1 MSERRFIPS
10 QLDEV
15 EDAEDYRPGG
25 FHPMYI
31 GDEFANG
38 RYGIVHKLGFGGS
51 STVWLARDRQQG
63 SGKLVTLKALRADA
77 SNADSPDLVI
87 PKLLQRTGLPDAYLR
102 TIEDHFVVDG
112 PNGSHD
118 FLVSAFSGPSIQA
131 MLYRPDGP
139 RLRAAL
145 ARKIAAQAACA
156 MEHIHRAGFV
166 HGDFTTSNLLFRLND
181 KVMKWSDNK
190 VYTHF
195 GSPIMDEVR
204 TCSGQVVGPHAPS
217 ELVEAIG
224 HDAFANILEENIIV
238 IDFGQ
243 SYRAPDP
250 PKDYEP
256 ATLADYM
263 SPETRFEKR
272 VGPEA
277 DVWQVGCAIF
287 EIRTGGPLFDPFFPS
302 DTYIIPQMIE
312 TLGRLPDPWY
322 NAFRNRVQCFEE
334 DEQPEEGSSIREKLR
349 SFGTPKRIPGYNRG
363 PMFEKMETKMDD
375 KEVELL
381 TDLLEKMLRY
391 RPEDRIGIR
400 EVVDHPWFKE

>member
-1 MSERRFIPS
+1 MNKDKVEAHV
-10 QLDEV
+10 V

-38 RYGIVHKLGFGGS
+38 RYGIIHKLG
-51 STVWLARDRQQG
+51 L
-63 SGKLVTLKALRADA
+63 ALRADA

-131 MLYRPDGP
+131 MLYRP

-166 HGDFTTSNLLFRLND
+166 HGDFTTSNLFRLKD

-190 VYTHF
+190 VYTHL
-195 GSPIMDEVR
+195 GSPIMGEVR
-204 TCSGQVVGPHAPS
+204 TYSGQLVGPHAPS

-224 HDAFANILEENIIV
+224 HDAFANILKENIIV

-250 PKDYEP
+250 PKSYEP

-263 SPETRFEKR
+263 SPETRCATFE
-272 VGPEA
+272 
-277 DVWQVGCAIF
+277 I
-287 EIRTGGPLFDPFFPS
+287 IRTGRPLFDYFFS
-302 DTYIIPQMIE
+302 ADSYILSQANAFKGRERSFEESGRPKQGKKATPIRERLRELERLMDFIE
-312 TLGRLPDPWY
+312 KRRNGPPDP
-322 NAFRNRVQCFEE
+322 
-334 DEQPEEGSSIREKLR
+334 
-349 SFGTPKRIPGYNRG
+349 G
-363 PMFEKMETKMDD
+363 PMCEKSDKIEENMDE
-375 KEVELL
+375 KEVKLWM
-381 TDLLEKMLRY
+381 DLLEKMLRY
-391 RPEDRIGIR
+391 RPGDRIGIR
-400 EVVDHPWFKE
+400 EVVNHPWFKEHC

>member
-1 MSERRFIPS
+1 MSERFIPS

-38 RYGIVHKLGFGGS
+38 RYGIIHKLGFGRS
-51 STVWLARDRQQG
+51 STVWLARDRQCTQG

-102 TIEDHFVVDG
+102 TILSWTGPTVVMTSSSPHSLDLVLKPCCIDPIDHGYVQLWLERSQHKPLAQWSIYIVQALSMG
-112 PNGSHD
+112 
-118 FLVSAFSGPSIQA
+118 FS
-131 MLYRPDGP
+131 
-139 RLRAAL
+139 
-145 ARKIAAQAACA
+145 
-156 MEHIHRAGFV
+156 
-166 HGDFTTSNLLFRLND
+166 DFTTSNLLFRLKD

-204 TCSGQVVGPHAPS
+204 TCSGQLVGPHAPS

-224 HDAFANILEENIIV
+224 HDTFANILEENIIV

-250 PKDYEP
+250 PKDYGP

-263 SPETRFEKR
+263 SPETRFEERQSQRCEDCLIHGRMLSKAEKDPLRKADGRNKAKR
-272 VGPEA
+272 RHL
-277 DVWQVGCAIF
+277 F
-287 EIRTGGPLFDPFFPS
+287 ESGYAVTKNEID
-302 DTYIIPQMIE
+302 E
-312 TLGRLPDPWY
+312 TP
-322 NAFRNRVQCFEE
+322 ASTMFEE
-334 DEQPEEGSSIREKLR
+334 IKTKIDSI
-349 SFGTPKRIPGYNRG
+349 
-363 PMFEKMETKMDD
+363 
-375 KEVELL
+375 
-381 TDLLEKMLRY
+381 DLS
-391 RPEDRIGIR
+391 
-400 EVVDHPWFKE
+400 VDTRD

>member
-1 MSERRFIPS
+1 
-10 QLDEV
+10 
-15 EDAEDYRPGG
+15 
-25 FHPMYI
+25 MYI

-38 RYGIVHKLGFGGS
+38 RCGIIHKLGFGRS
-51 STVWLARDRQQG
+51 STVWLARDRQCTQG

-87 PKLLQRTGLPDAYLR
+87 PK

-112 PNGSHD
+112 RNGSHD

-131 MLYRPDGP
+131 MLYRPDRP

-166 HGDFTTSNLLFRLND
+166 HGDFTTSNLLFRLKD

-195 GSPIMDEVR
+195 GSPITDEVR
-204 TCSGQVVGPHAPS
+204 TCSGQLVGPHAPS

-224 HDAFANILEENIIV
+224 HDTFANILEENIIV

-277 DVWQVGCAIF
+277 DV
-287 EIRTGGPLFDPFFPS
+287 TGGALFDPFFPS
-302 DTYIIPQMIE
+302 DTYIIPQMIA

-322 NAFRNRVQCFEE
+322 NAFRNRAQCFEE
-334 DEQPEEGSSIREKLR
+334 DGQPEEGSSIREKLR

-391 RPEDRIGIR
+391 RPENRIGIR

>member
-1 MSERRFIPS
+1 MIRVPSRSSSRAICFNHLIPFALRRNYTMILGKF
-10 QLDEV
+10 V
-15 EDAEDYRPGG
+15 
-25 FHPMYI
+25 
-31 GDEFANG
+31 ANG
-38 RYGIVHKLGFGGS
+38 RYGIIHKLGFGRS
-51 STVWLARDRQQG
+51 STVWLARDRQCTQG

-77 SNADSPDLVI
+77 SNADSP
-87 PKLLQRTGLPDAYLR
+87 K
-102 TIEDHFVVDG
+102 DHFVVDG

-131 MLYRPDGP
+131 MLYRPDRP

-166 HGDFTTSNLLFRLND
+166 HGDFTTSNLLFCLKD

-204 TCSGQVVGPHAPS
+204 TCSGQVVGPHTPS

-250 PKDYEP
+250 PKNYEP

-263 SPETRFEKR
+263 SPETRFERR

-277 DVWQVGCAIF
+277 D
-287 EIRTGGPLFDPFFPS
+287 
-302 DTYIIPQMIE
+302 
-312 TLGRLPDPWY
+312 LGKLPDPWY
-322 NAFRNRVQCFEE
+322 NAFRNRAQCLEE
-334 DEQPEEGSSIREKLR
+334 DGQPKEGSSIREKLR
-349 SFGTPKRIPGYNRG
+349 SFRTPKRIPGYNRG
-363 PMFEKMETKMDD
+363 PMFEKIETKMDD
-375 KEVELL
+375 KER
-381 TDLLEKMLRY
+381 MLRY

>member
-38 RYGIVHKLGFGGS
+38 RYGIIHKLEFGRS
-51 STVWLARDRQQG
+51 STVWLARDRHCF
-63 SGKLVTLKALRADA
+63 
-77 SNADSPDLVI
+77 N
-87 PKLLQRTGLPDAYLR
+87 GLPDAYLR

-131 MLYRPDGP
+131 MLYRPDRP

-166 HGDFTTSNLLFRLND
+166 HGDFTTSNLLFRLKDN
-181 KVMKWSDNK
+181 VTKWSDNK

-195 GSPIMDEVR
+195 GSPKMDEVR
-204 TCSGQVVGPHAPS
+204 TCSRQLVGPHAPS

-224 HDAFANILEENIIV
+224 HDTFANILEENIIV

-250 PKDYEP
+250 PKDYGP

-263 SPETRFEKR
+263 SPETRFEER

-277 DVWQVGCAIF
+277 DVWQLGCATF
-287 EIRTGGPLFDPFFPS
+287 EIIRRGRPLFDYFFS
-302 DTYIIPQMIE
+302 ANSCILSQAVA
-312 TLGRLPDPWY
+312 TLRRLPDPW
-322 NAFRNRVQCFEE
+322 
-334 DEQPEEGSSIREKLR
+334 
-349 SFGTPKRIPGYNRG
+349 
-363 PMFEKMETKMDD
+363 
-375 KEVELL
+375 
-381 TDLLEKMLRY
+381 
-391 RPEDRIGIR
+391 
-400 EVVDHPWFKE
+400 

>member
-1 MSERRFIPS
+1 
-10 QLDEV
+10 
-15 EDAEDYRPGG
+15 
-25 FHPMYI
+25 MYI

-38 RYGIVHKLGFGGS
+38 RCGIIHKLGFGRS
-51 STVWLARDRQQG
+51 STVWLARDRQSTQA
-63 SGKLVTLKALRADA
+63 GKLVTLKALRADA

-87 PKLLQRTGLPDAYLR
+87 PKLLQRTGLPDVYLR
-102 TIEDHFVVDG
+102 TIEDHFAVDG

-118 FLVSAFSGPSIQA
+118 FLVSVFSGPSIQA
-131 MLYRPDGP
+131 MLYRPDRP

-145 ARKIAAQAACA
+145 TRKIAAQAACA

-166 HGDFTTSNLLFRLND
+166 HGDFTTSNLLFF
-181 KVMKWSDNK
+181 
-190 VYTHF
+190 YTHL

-204 TCSGQVVGPHAPS
+204 TCSGQVVGPHTPS

-263 SPETRFEKR
+263 SPETRFERR

-277 DVWQVGCAIF
+277 DV
-287 EIRTGGPLFDPFFPS
+287 TGGPLFDPFFPS
-302 DTYIIPQMIE
+302 DTYIIPQMIT

-322 NAFRNRVQCFEE
+322 NAFRNRAQSLE
-334 DEQPEEGSSIREKLR
+334 EEGQPKKSSSIREQLR
-349 SFGTPKRIPGYNRG
+349 SFGTQKRIPGYNRG
-363 PMFEKMETKMDD
+363 PMFEKTETKMDG
-375 KEVELL
+375 K
-381 TDLLEKMLRY
+381 EKMLRY

-400 EVVDHPWFKE
+400 EVVNHPWLKEFGRSRVSIYLSIC

>member
-1 MSERRFIPS
+1 MGLYTN
-10 QLDEV
+10 LDWSIIYYL
-15 EDAEDYRPGG
+15 A
-25 FHPMYI
+25 
-31 GDEFANG
+31 
-38 RYGIVHKLGFGGS
+38 S
-51 STVWLARDRQQG
+51 STSTVQG
-63 SGKLVTLKALRADA
+63 SGKLVTLKVLRADA

-131 MLYRPDGP
+131 MLYRPDRP

-166 HGDFTTSNLLFRLND
+166 HGDFTTSNLFRLKD

-190 VYTHF
+190 VYTYF

-204 TCSGQVVGPHAPS
+204 TCSGQLVGPHAPS

-224 HDAFANILEENIIV
+224 HDAFANILKENIIV

-250 PKDYEP
+250 PKSYEP
-256 ATLADYM
+256 ATLVDYM

-277 DVWQVGCAIF
+277 DVWQLGCATF
-287 EIRTGGPLFDPFFPS
+287 EIIRTGRPLFDYFFS
-302 DTYIIPQMIE
+302 ADSYILSQA
-312 TLGRLPDPWY
+312 
-322 NAFRNRVQCFEE
+322 NAFKGREISFEE
-334 DEQPEEGSSIREKLR
+334 TDGRNKAKRRHLFESGYAVTKNEIDETPASTMFEEIKTKIDSIDL
-349 SFGTPKRIPGYNRG
+349 SKRRNGPADPG
-363 PMFEKMETKMDD
+363 PMCEKSDKIEENMDE
-375 KEVELL
+375 KEVKLWM
-381 TDLLEKMLRY
+381 DLLEKMLRY
-391 RPEDRIGIR
+391 RPGDRIGIR
-400 EVVDHPWFKE
+400 EVVNHPWFKEHC